1 MHSDWGQTAAK
12 EERGYFKSA
21 HQAKKAVQ
29 I

>member
-1 MHSDWGQTAAK
+1 MHYDWGQTAAK

>member
-1 MHSDWGQTAAK
+1 MHYHWGQTAAK